1 MNLTSEILWTRT
13 GNGLLISMLE
23 KTHLVSF
30 DRSNNAGAID
40 VKMDGSVLQEK
51 YPFKILGLL
60 FFSELDW
67 GSYIVSIVKTAFK
80 KIGALICSMK
90 FLSPEVTLYLN
101 KSTIRLCIEYSCHG
115 WAGAFSCYLDILN
128 KS

>member
-1 MNLTSEILWTRT
+1 
-13 GNGLLISMLE
+13 MLE
-23 KTHLVSF
+23 KTHPVSF

-51 YPFKILGLL
+51 HPFKMLGLL

-67 GSYIVSIVKTAFK
+67 GSYFVSIVKTAFK
-80 KIGALICSMK
+80 KIGALVCSMK

-115 WAGAFSCYLDILN
+115 WAGALSCYLDMLD